1 MNNMKQITEVEKNVS
16 STPKVKIRGK
26 LLDAAVFY
34 NDYKIH
40 KNY

>member
-1 MNNMKQITEVEKNVS
+1 MKQITKVEKNVF
-16 STPKVKIRGK
+16 STPKIKTRGK

-34 NDYKIH
+34 NDYNIH